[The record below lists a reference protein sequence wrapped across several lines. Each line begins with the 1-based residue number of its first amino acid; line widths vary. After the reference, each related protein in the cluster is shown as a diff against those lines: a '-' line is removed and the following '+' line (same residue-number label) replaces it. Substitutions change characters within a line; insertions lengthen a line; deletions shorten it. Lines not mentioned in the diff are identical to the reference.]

1 MLALIGLGVVTVGV
15 FGGFALAGGPLMI
28 LLQPAEYLVIGG
40 AAAGGLLI
48 STTPSVLRQLIRQ
61 SKAAMKPSPFT
72 AALYLD
78 LLQLLYA
85 LMVKGKKNGLIAL
98 EKDLASPAESA
109 IFSAH
114 PAVLA
119 HHEAVTFA
127 CEALGMLVDGTVRPD
142 DFEMVLSLHLDTH
155 HDEELQAAGTL
166 AKVGDSLPGL
176 GIVAAVLG
184 IVITMQYIDGKPGEI
199 GHHVAVAL
207 VGTFLGIFLS
217 YGYVQP
223 LAANIEGQAAA
234 EGRFLHCIKHC
245 LVAFARG
252 APPLV
257 AVEVAR
263 HGLFSDDRPE
273 AEALAEACRS
283 TTRSTTVAR
292 AA

>member
-1 MLALIGLGVVTVGV
+1 MLAIIGIVVVTLSV
-15 FGGFALAGGPLMI
+15 FVGFAIAGGPLLVLI
-28 LLQPAEYLVIGG
+28 QPAEFLVIGG
-40 AAAGGLLI
+40 AAAGSLLI
-48 STTPSVLRQLIRQ
+48 ATTPSLLRLLLRQ
-61 SKAAMKPSPFT
+61 AMGAMKPSPFT

-78 LLQLLYA
+78 LLQLLFELLSKA
-85 LMVKGKKNGLIAL
+85 KKSGLIAL

-119 HHEAVTFA
+119 RADAVHFT
-127 CEALGMLVDGTVRPD
+127 CEALGMLVDGTMRPD
-142 DFEMVLSLHLDTH
+142 DFEMVLGAHLDSH
-155 HDEELQAAGTL
+155 HEEESKGSAAL
-166 AKVGDSLPGL
+166 LKVADSLPGL

-184 IVITMQYIDGKPGEI
+184 IVITMQHVDGKPEEI

-217 YGYVQP
+217 YGYLQP
-223 LAANIEGQAAA
+223 LASNMEHQAEAD
-234 EGRFLHCIKHC
+234 GRFLLCIKNC
-245 LVAFARG
+245 LIAFARG

-263 HGLFSDDRPE
+263 HVIWSDERPE
-273 AEALAEACRS
+273 AEALAEACRNAGS
-283 TTRSTTVAR
+283 R